1 LGVKGLKI
9 NLLTIFRVPVPVY
22 GLSICS
28 HIKRIYTCIIMY
40 IKFVAPID
48 AGPGWDLSCSQ
59 INVLGPYALWWV
71 NLDLTQMADLPL
83 KW

>member
-1 LGVKGLKI
+1 
-9 NLLTIFRVPVPVY
+9 
-22 GLSICS
+22 
-28 HIKRIYTCIIMY
+28 MY